1 MNKKSLPSPRGFP
14 GRGLSACLLALA
26 AFGLSTSLALA
37 AERGG
42 FSGPGP
48 ALVTLKQALEMPDDA
63 NVTLKG
69 KIVKILG
76 DDSYV
81 FQDATGTIEV
91 EIDHGVW
98 RGQNI
103 TPEDVVVITGGM
115 DKDWNHKAID
125 VSSLTKE

>member
-1 MNKKSLPSPRGFP
+1 M
-14 GRGLSACLLALA
+14 
-26 AFGLSTSLALA
+26 ALA

-48 ALVTLKQALEMPDDA
+48 ALVTVKQALEMPDDA
-63 NVTLKG
+63 KVTLKG
-69 KIVKILG
+69 KIVKSLG

-91 EIDHGVW
+91 EIDHDVW

-103 TPEDVVVITGGM
+103 TPEDVVVITGEM